1 MLNSALI
8 KEYANQTG
16 FDLVGICSAVTP
28 NGLSNFH
35 QWLDSGYAGEMN
47 YLEERRAAYS
57 HPKHVMDGVR
67 SVVML
72 GLKYASL
79 ELEGLNSG
87 QNANRIGRISRY
99 ASSGIDYHDVVH
111 KKLKDC
117 KRYFESVDGSANFR
131 GVVDTAPLLE
141 REFAQLAGLGW
152 QGKNTMLI
160 SKTDGSW
167 FFLAALLTDLELEV
181 DEAFDASHCG
191 TCRACLDACPTNAF
205 VEPYVLDG
213 SKCISYFTIESQ
225 SLPPHGVREQMGDW
239 LFGCDI
245 CQEVCP
251 WNRKDEAYIGVETEL
266 SQPNELRLPSDALKL
281 FTMTEDDF
289 RASFRKSPFWRSKR
303 RGILRNAAIV
313 LGNSAASPISEQ
325 ALMLGIFDSEPL
337 VRAASAWGLGRQATF
352 TAISALEA
360 MLNREV
366 EPFVLAEIRNSLGR
380 SA

>member
-1 MLNSALI
+1 M
-8 KEYANQTG
+8 
-16 FDLVGICSAVTP
+16 
-28 NGLSNFH
+28 
-35 QWLDSGYAGEMN
+35 
-47 YLEERRAAYS
+47 
-57 HPKHVMDGVR
+57 
-67 SVVML
+67 
-72 GLKYASL
+72 
-79 ELEGLNSG
+79 
-87 QNANRIGRISRY
+87 
-99 ASSGIDYHDVVH
+99 
-111 KKLKDC
+111 
-117 KRYFESVDGSANFR
+117 
-131 GVVDTAPLLE
+131 
-141 REFAQLAGLGW
+141 
-152 QGKNTMLI
+152 
-160 SKTDGSW
+160 
-167 FFLAALLTDLELEV
+167 
-181 DEAFDASHCG
+181 
-191 TCRACLDACPTNAF
+191 
-205 VEPYVLDG
+205 LDG

-225 SLPPHGVREQMGDW
+225 SLPPHGVREQIGDW

-266 SQPNELRLPSDALKL
+266 SQPNELRLPTDALKL
-281 FTMTEDDF
+281 FTMTDDDF

-313 LGNSAASPISEQ
+313 LGNSAASPTSEQ

>member
-1 MLNSALI
+1 MLTSDFI
-8 KEYANQTG
+8 KEYVAQAG

-35 QWLDSGYAGEMN
+35 HWLDAGYAGEMD

-57 HPKHVMDGVR
+57 HPSHVMDGVR
-67 SVVML
+67 TIVML
-72 GLKYASL
+72 GMKYASFESECL
-79 ELEGLNSG
+79 KTDSG
-87 QNANRIGRISRY
+87 KNGIGRISRY

-111 KKLKDC
+111 KKLKAC
-117 KRYFESVDGSANFR
+117 KRHFESLDGEAKFR

-167 FFLAALLTDLELEV
+167 FFLAALLTNLDLEV
-181 DEAFDASHCG
+181 DQPFDSSHCG
-191 TCRACLDACPTNAF
+191 TCRACLDACPTDAF
-205 VEPYVLDG
+205 VEPFVLDG

-225 SLPPHGVREQMGDW
+225 SLPAPEIREQIGDW

-251 WNRKDEAYIGVETEL
+251 WNRKSGAYVQKKTEL
-266 SQPNELRLPSDALKL
+266 SEPNVERLPKDAMELFKMSDD
-281 FTMTEDDF
+281 EF
-289 RASFRKSPFWRSKR
+289 RMKFRKSPFWRSKR

-313 LGNSAASPISEQ
+313 LGNSENSPESET
-325 ALMLGIFDSEPL
+325 ALRLGLADFEPL
-337 VRAASAWGLGRQATF
+337 VRAASAWGMGKQGTL
-352 TAISALEA
+352 TANSTLRT
-360 MLNREV
+360 MLDEEK
-366 EPFVLAEIRNSLGR
+366 EPMVLAEIQDALDRCI
-380 SA
+380 

>member
-8 KEYANQTG
+8 KEYATQTG

-35 QWLDSGYAGEMN
+35 QWLDSGYAGEMD
-47 YLEERRAAYS
+47 YLEGRRAAYS

-79 ELEGLNSG
+79 EREGLNSDP
-87 QNANRIGRISRY
+87 NANRFGRISRY

-111 KKLKDC
+111 QKLKDC
-117 KRYFESVDGSANFR
+117 KKHFEGIDRLAKFR

-181 DEAFDASHCG
+181 DEPFDASHCG

-225 SLPPHGVREQMGDW
+225 SLPPHEIREQIGDW

-251 WNRKDEAYIGVETEL
+251 WNRKNDAYVGVETEL
-266 SQPNELRLPSDALKL
+266 SQPSEVRLPADALKL
-281 FTMTEDDF
+281 FMMTEDDF

-313 LGNSAASPISEQ
+313 LGNSAASPISEE
-325 ALMLGIFDSEPL
+325 ALLLGISDSEPL
-337 VRAASAWGLGRQATF
+337 VRAASAWGMGRQATL
-352 TAISALEA
+352 TAISALKA
-360 MLNREV
+360 MLKREV
-366 EPFVLAEIRNSLGR
+366 EPLVLAEIRDSLDR